1 MSGVQRRHHKKVR
14 NHYIAR
20 LLLNRFASRVE
31 QKKKKKICWV
41 WQVTKK
47 GNPKEIST
55 KDTALSKYFYGKSET
70 GVEDAFGNIE
80 TRFSQILSA
89 IDRNE
94 CPDNYHQELNFI
106 LWLFYTRTR
115 SLRDNLGDSVE
126 RILGQIPDIVKT
138 DHFKDTI
145 IQQVIQKFSD
155 PAQIEQFS
163 LQLPLEK
170 RKLFINYM
178 SNPPSQELLVQ
189 LIDQFVSMMGCS
201 SLSEAMVAQVKK
213 EKVIPKITKGSHNKA
228 LLKMLQEETIP
239 SKFTPLRWE
248 YIKSKEPT
256 FILGDSCMF
265 AVTQDGKTCSILRA
279 ANDWQAIYFPISSTQ
294 VLVALRD
301 EKRTPLAFEEIN
313 RASAEVAYDYIYASR
328 NDMLMQFSE
337 LTGSKASFLTAEESE
352 ILKENKV
359 QEFNNQNNAS

>member
-115 SLRDNLGDSVE
+115 SLRDNLGSSME
-126 RILGQIPDIVKT
+126 RVLGLIPDIAKT
-138 DHFKDTI
+138 VPFKD
-145 IQQVIQKFSD
+145 QVVKQGKQHFSD
-155 PAQIEQFS
+155 PVQIELLSQR
-163 LQLPLEK
+163 LPLEK
-170 RKLFINYM
+170 RALFINIM
-178 SNPPSQELLVQ
+178 GNPSIQELMAQ
-189 LIDQFVSMMGCS
+189 QIEQFISMQGS

-213 EKVIPKITKGSHNKA
+213 EKIIPKITKGSHNKA

-294 VLVALRD
+294 VLAALRD
-301 EKRTPLAFEEIN
+301 EKLTPLAFEEIN
-313 RASAEVAYDYIYASR
+313 RASAEVSYDYIYASR
-328 NDMLMQFSE
+328 KDMLVQFSE
-337 LTGSKASFLTAEESE
+337 LTGTKASFLTAEESE